1 MPAREKENT
10 TAIVLGI
17 TPYQDDSAI
26 VSLAGEKGLFS
37 LIAKGIYKPKSNL
50 KGLLISGSLINIEYL
65 VSKKGPHFASSL
77 QVLEDASMLM
87 MKYSTS
93 LYLMYLQELSLSLFA
108 YGEMFPFTEIK
119 MILNALKDGGDV
131 LSITLLTL
139 GVLYRRFGIEMN
151 VESCQKC
158 HRKDNIV
165 SFSLTE
171 GGFICQDCLTKE
183 DDHNLDKMDLFVF
196 KYAFSQLD
204 EKNLKR
210 KVPHENGLKALV
222 KLNDYLLSYF
232 DLKNMKSFSLFL
244 NAIN

>member
-50 KGLLISGSLINIEYL
+50 KGLLISGSLVNIEYL

-87 MKYSTS
+87 MNYSTS

-108 YGEMFPFTEIK
+108 YGEMFPYFEIK
-119 MILNALKDGGDV
+119 KLLNALKNGGDV

-139 GVLYRRFGIEMN
+139 GVMYRRFGIEMN

-158 HRKDNIV
+158 HRKNNIV
-165 SFSLTE
+165 SFSLLE
-171 GGFICQDCLTKE
+171 GGFICKDCLTDE
-183 DDHNLDKMDLFVF
+183 DNYLDTMDLFVF
-196 KYAFSQLD
+196 KYAFSSID
-204 EKNLKR
+204 EKNLK
-210 KVPHENGLKALV
+210 KIVPRGNGLKVLV
-222 KLNDYLLSYF
+222 KLNEYLLSYF

-244 NAIN
+244 NALN

>member
-50 KGLLISGSLINIEYL
+50 KGLLISGSLVNIEYL

-87 MKYSTS
+87 MNYSTS

-108 YGEMFPFTEIK
+108 YGEMFPYFEIK
-119 MILNALKDGGDV
+119 KLLNALKNGGDV

-139 GVLYRRFGIEMN
+139 GVMYRRFGIEMN

-158 HRKDNIV
+158 HRKNNIV
-165 SFSLTE
+165 SFSLLE
-171 GGFICQDCLTKE
+171 GGFICKDCLTDE
-183 DDHNLDKMDLFVF
+183 DNYLDTMDLFVF
-196 KYAFSQLD
+196 KYAFSSID
-204 EKNLKR
+204 EKNLK
-210 KVPHENGLKALV
+210 KIVPRENGLKVLV
-222 KLNDYLLSYF
+222 KLNEYLLSYF

-244 NAIN
+244 NALN